1 MSIFSSVKI
10 GQASK
15 DYSKFDLSSNHYTTT
30 DFGVLSV
37 LNCADMI
44 IGDKCKYGYK
54 NFTRVAPMVFPT
66 LGDFGYRTISAFVP
80 YYLIADDADSY
91 ISGLKSFG
99 SSPAVGRFLDA
110 KFLDYLFFGNIF
122 DKDASA
128 SQIGSKFVERITGD
142 ELNDL
147 GLVLKFN
154 NNQYVSPLYYKVTP
168 ASNASPTSY
177 YKLTYKG
184 KVLMKLLNSL
194 GYRINQVI
202 EANNS
207 SASNYYDNVKIQKYN
222 AYPLLCFLKVY
233 SDILIPTSYYQTS
246 KILNFLLKV
255 KSKDSSVVNSNGSL
269 VWSPIYE
276 ILTNGFPVYY
286 DSDYFTSAWQ
296 TANSPLAGNMTTTTS
311 GVYSGF
317 GAVHN
322 SENDSYTDLDVYKD
336 GTAKLGATQLN
347 FLRAFDSFVR
357 RNNLIGFREF
367 NAIYS
372 RFGIKPSEY
381 KSNYAHII
389 DIRNIDLNVGD
400 VTATSSSEGEVL
412 GSYAGKGFINGGNGF
427 DFKCDDYGF
436 FIQLGYLYVKPTYFQ
451 GIRKHCLR
459 TNYLD
464 FYQPEFDGVGADPIA
479 QAELNS
485 DSISQTGN
493 YGFTER
499 YNDYRFALDNITGD
513 FVYDEQMLP
522 WHSGRIIDNN
532 PQIAQ
537 SLSMISYQQ
546 DEKGNN
552 PYDRIFAT
560 QNVDNPFDHFY
571 QVWHFDFSVLRKMKN
586 INEALNLGKG
596 DITLDKNGAV

>member
-10 GQASK
+10 GQAAK

-44 IGDKCKYGYK
+44 IGDKCNYGYK

-66 LGDFGYRTISAFVP
+66 LGEFGYRTISAFVP

-99 SSPAVGRFLDA
+99 SSTAVGRFIDA
-110 KFLDYLFFGNIF
+110 KCLDELFFGSVF
-122 DKDASA
+122 DSEAVSSA
-128 SQIGSKFVERITGD
+128 IGTEYVERLTT
-142 ELNDL
+142 EEVSNLDL
-147 GLVLKFN
+147 VAKFN
-154 NNQYVSPLYYKVTP
+154 ENRYVSPMYYKVNP
-168 ASNASPTSY
+168 ASDLISNGY

-184 KVLMKLLNSL
+184 KVLLKLLNSL
-194 GYRINQVI
+194 GYRINQYI
-202 EANNS
+202 EASNKAS
-207 SASNYYDNVKIQKYN
+207 SQYYDNCKIQRYN

-246 KILNFLLKV
+246 KILDYLLKV
-255 KSKDSSVVNSNGSL
+255 KSKDSSVVNSNGCL
-269 VWSPIYE
+269 LWTPLRL
-276 ILTNGFPVYY
+276 ILKSGFPVYF

-296 TANSPLAGNMTTTTS
+296 TSNSPLAGNHTTS
-311 GVYSGF
+311 TSGMGSIYGTVYN
-317 GAVHN
+317 V
-322 SENDSYTDLDVYKD
+322 ENDNVTTISTNSNV
-336 GTAKLGATQLN
+336 GTLGANQLN

-357 RNNLIGFREF
+357 RNNLVGFREF

-389 DIRNIDLNVGD
+389 DIRNLDLNVGD
-400 VTATSSSEGEVL
+400 VTATSSSDGEVL

-427 DFKCDDYGF
+427 EFKCDDYGF

-451 GIRKHCLR
+451 GIRKHCLKL
-459 TNYLD
+459 NNLD
-464 FYQPEFDGVGADPIA
+464 YYQPEFDGVGSDPIS
-479 QAELNS
+479 QAEINNS
-485 DSISQTGN
+485 CVKPIGTF
-493 YGFTER
+493 GFTER
-499 YNDYRFALDNITGD
+499 YNDYRFQLDNITGD
-513 FVYDEQMLP
+513 FVYDEQMSP
-522 WHSGRIIDNN
+522 WHSGRIFDFN
-532 PQIAQ
+532 PQQAQ
-537 SLSMISYQQ
+537 SMAMISYEQ
-546 DEKGNN
+546 DSKGNN

-571 QVWHFDFSVLRKMKN
+571 QVWHFDFKVLRKMKN
-586 INEALNLGKG
+586 INEALNLGQG
-596 DITLDKNGAV
+596 NITLDKNGAV